1 MLSLILPFMLVG
13 CGSKPNK
20 EYYAGVED
28 GDTVKLTLFTYDGK
42 GESHFGLMNLGHTF
56 LSFENISS
64 ENVNIGKMSVAP
76 GETVAVGT
84 WSVLSHFGIW
94 YNLEGN
100 YIDFNNKYD
109 GRVSITI
116 GINNDDL
123 VKVNK
128 FIEENDRWNPIKNC
142 SYFALNLYN
151 TVAGDTE
158 SIPCPVIYT
167 PTYIAEHIRAF
178 VEFDEN
184 KAIECDGKFGY
195 FDNDTYVEYSFTG
208 ETNESN

>member
-1 MLSLILPFMLVG
+1 MLVG
-13 CGSKPNK
+13 CGPKVEK
-20 EYYAGVED
+20 EYYATVDD
-28 GDTVKLTLFTYDGK
+28 GDTMKLTLFTYDGK

-64 ENVNIGKMSVAP
+64 ENVMVGKMSVAP
-76 GETVAVGT
+76 GETIAVGT

-100 YIDFNNKYD
+100 YVDFNNKYD
-109 GRVSITI
+109 GRVSVTI
-116 GINNDDL
+116 GIDSEDM

-128 FIEENDRWNPIKNC
+128 FIEENDRWNPLKNC

-151 TVAGDTE
+151 EVAGESE
-158 SIPCPVIYT
+158 SIPLPMIYT

-184 KAIECDGKFGY
+184 KAIDCADGFGY
-195 FDNDTYVEYSFTG
+195 FDGDNYVTYSFT
-208 ETNESN
+208 EVANEGN